1 MKKILY
7 TLLVVVILALVFVPV
22 AFAQETTP
30 PPPVIEDFPLLY
42 ALIVS
47 GIGWLVSAGIKS
59 VAATFGIDLQG
70 KAMAI
75 TGALVIASVNF
86 INGFLASV
94 PANYYPVVVSGLA
107 FVVSVLG
114 AFGIAG
120 TLRRFQN

>member
-1 MKKILY
+1 MKKIFY
-7 TLLVVVILALVFVPV
+7 TLLVVVVLALVFVPV
-22 AFAQETTP
+22 AFAQETN

-59 VAATFGIDLQG
+59 VAAAFGIDLQG

-94 PANYYPVVVSGLA
+94 PANYYPVVVSGLG
-107 FVVSVLG
+107 FLVSVLG